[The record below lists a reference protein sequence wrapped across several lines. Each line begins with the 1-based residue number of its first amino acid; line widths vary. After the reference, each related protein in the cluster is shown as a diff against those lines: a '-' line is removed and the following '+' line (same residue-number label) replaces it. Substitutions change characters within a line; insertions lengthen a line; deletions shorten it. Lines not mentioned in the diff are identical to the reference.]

1 LIISALCSMA
11 FIFLIKDESLK
22 VIAVALSSSISAFYL
37 LGANIKEFGFKK
49 FFALISIKICLLVI
63 VALIVFT
70 ILLILI
76 KPYILSFFI
85 GIFTSFKGVF

>member
-1 LIISALCSMA
+1 
-11 FIFLIKDESLK
+11 
-22 VIAVALSSSISAFYL
+22 
-37 LGANIKEFGFKK
+37 
-49 FFALISIKICLLVI
+49 
-63 VALIVFT
+63 T

>member
-1 LIISALCSMA
+1 
-11 FIFLIKDESLK
+11 
-22 VIAVALSSSISAFYL
+22 
-37 LGANIKEFGFKK
+37 FKK

-85 GIFTSFKGVF
+85 GIFTSFKGVFNEIIR

>member
-1 LIISALCSMA
+1 
-11 FIFLIKDESLK
+11 
-22 VIAVALSSSISAFYL
+22 
-37 LGANIKEFGFKK
+37 
-49 FFALISIKICLLVI
+49 
-63 VALIVFT
+63 FT

>member
-1 LIISALCSMA
+1 MA

-49 FFALISIKICLLVI
+49 FLL
-63 VALIVFT
+63 
-70 ILLILI
+70 
-76 KPYILSFFI
+76 
-85 GIFTSFKGVF
+85 

>member
-1 LIISALCSMA
+1 
-11 FIFLIKDESLK
+11 
-22 VIAVALSSSISAFYL
+22 
-37 LGANIKEFGFKK
+37 
-49 FFALISIKICLLVI
+49 
-63 VALIVFT
+63 VFT

>member
-1 LIISALCSMA
+1 
-11 FIFLIKDESLK
+11 
-22 VIAVALSSSISAFYL
+22 
-37 LGANIKEFGFKK
+37 
-49 FFALISIKICLLVI
+49 
-63 VALIVFT
+63 LIVFT